1 METAPVD
8 LAKWFSSLALR
19 TAFNCGWLMTPT
31 ETVLMGSSEHYLEQP
46 EQWSGHCPPHQVF
59 QRNGQQAIMVSYT
72 APDDKNLITTVF
84 VQRTQAWKP
93 NDIDLVR
100 DQILS
105 LNLSLAYQQLKER
118 LEQFQQQVKEDSK
131 LLGLSHMAARLG
143 KQLTETLGRAQK
155 HLETQPE
162 SQAAAQISEAK
173 GLAEQLLAY
182 ARRPAGNMER
192 LLLHKILEDAL
203 NAAQSSFEEHSVLV
217 SLESPLPVTVLGR
230 GTEVRRLISELL
242 MLSMPKVDGRSTT
255 LASEASSPYVEVQ
268 LLFDAQ
274 DARLKISSQNDSPL
288 ENPEFQVCQEIA
300 RQNQGELSAE
310 QLDNQSVWTL
320 RFPLAVDS
328 TSDTTNLPT
337 ESLQSKVV
345 VRVPY
350 VCVTNGPLSGTV
362 FRLEQSEVQMGRSE
376 DCQIVL
382 PYNGVSRL
390 HAVLEVSPPNKVKL
404 RDLKSTNGVFV
415 NAQRVDEQLL
425 MEGDTIGLGTELELI
440 FGYR

>member
-1 METAPVD
+1 METAPID

-19 TAFNCGWLMTPT
+19 TTFSCGWLMTPT
-31 ETVLMGSSEHYLEQP
+31 ETVLMGSPPDYLEHP
-46 EQWSGHCPPHQVF
+46 EQWGGQCPPHQSF
-59 QRNGQQAIMVSYT
+59 QRNGQQAILVSYT
-72 APDDKNLITTVF
+72 APDDKNLTTTVF

-93 NDIDLVR
+93 NDIELVR
-100 DQILS
+100 DQVLS
-105 LNLSLAYQQLKER
+105 LNLGLAYHQLRER
-118 LEQFQQQVKEDSK
+118 LQQFQQQVKEDSK

-143 KQLTETLGRAQK
+143 KQLTEVLGQAQK
-155 HLETQPE
+155 GLETQPE
-162 SQAAAQISEAK
+162 SEALAQVAQAK

-203 NAAQSSFEEHSVLV
+203 NAAQSTFEERSVLV

-230 GTEVRRLISELL
+230 ATEVRRLVSQLL
-242 MLSMPKVDGRSTT
+242 VLALPAVDEPSAT
-255 LASEASSPYVEVQ
+255 LAADGSSPYVEVQ
-268 LLFDAQ
+268 LLFDSK
-274 DARLKISSQNDSPL
+274 DARLKISSQNESPN
-288 ENPEFQVCQEIA
+288 ENPEWQVCQEIA

-310 QLDNQSVWTL
+310 RLEKLSVWTL

-350 VCVTNGPLSGTV
+350 LCVTNGPLSGAV
-362 FRLEQSEVQMGRSE
+362 FRLEQSEVQLGRSE

-390 HAVLEVSPPNKVKL
+390 HAVIEVSPPNKVKL
-404 RDLKSTNGVFV
+404 RDLNSRNGVFV
-415 NAQRVDEQLL
+415 NAQRTDEQLL
-425 MEGDTIGLGTELELI
+425 MEGDTIALGTELELV